1 MDKIQIIKF
10 NYIENR
16 QYVQSEEITRAEFN
30 LIKRLDQLQVIKLIL
45 SKFIELEQFVD
56 FKIFLQED
64 IICKINGRIKS
75 PYSIW
80 NKIKNKNISFE
91 QLSYIKR
98 QYI

>member
-64 IICKINGRIKS
+64 NTSKVLKKVS
-75 PYSIW
+75 SSKMYSMLREVR
-80 NKIKNKNISFE
+80 KNE
-91 QLSYIKR
+91 D
-98 QYI
+98 

>member
-64 IICKINGRIKS
+64 QK
-75 PYSIW
+75 
-80 NKIKNKNISFE
+80 
-91 QLSYIKR
+91 LSEELLK
-98 QYI
+98 

>member
-64 IICKINGRIKS
+64 QK
-75 PYSIW
+75 
-80 NKIKNKNISFE
+80 
-91 QLSYIKR
+91 LSEELLKWL
-98 QYI
+98 

>member
-16 QYVQSEEITRAEFN
+16 QDVQSEEITRAEFN

-64 IICKINGRIKS
+64 QK
-75 PYSIW
+75 
-80 NKIKNKNISFE
+80 
-91 QLSYIKR
+91 LSEELLK
-98 QYI
+98 